1 MIMYDS
7 KIARLFTGRLNPYDY
22 VTLMGVTF
30 TTVSHTDKSIWDVME
45 TQIHCRQYAEC
56 FWATLLPSVL
66 MGFFVWWGLALLP
79 LFAYYIL
86 YWAEMLKLGH
96 SAFNFEAEKECEEV
110 CYFVMRK
117 RFAWRKWYWKKE
129 LPPIKSIWDL

>member
-45 TQIHCRQYAEC
+45 TQIQIGRASCRER
-56 FWATLLPSVL
+56 V
-66 MGFFVWWGLALLP
+66 
-79 LFAYYIL
+79 
-86 YWAEMLKLGH
+86 
-96 SAFNFEAEKECEEV
+96 
-110 CYFVMRK
+110 
-117 RFAWRKWYWKKE
+117 
-129 LPPIKSIWDL
+129 

>member
-1 MIMYDS
+1 MGRDGNTNTLPPVCRMLLGDS
-7 KIARLFTGRLNPYDY
+7 VAIT
-22 VTLMGVTF
+22 
-30 TTVSHTDKSIWDVME
+30 
-45 TQIHCRQYAEC
+45 
-56 FWATLLPSVL
+56 VL
-66 MGFFVWWGLALLP
+66 MGLFVWWGLALLP